1 MIRAKGA
8 VSLRRLAVVLIGVT
22 VAIVGCHKVAGGGWL
37 AGVNGGKATF
47 GFQGKCIDVVLDLD
61 GEVPAFASYEGQFQ
75 YHDKGANVSFHGDVN
90 WDKLVFFPFG
100 NAPSSCKEWVA
111 TLPVTINEANFSGEC
126 VSHPGGV
133 RGTFKVT
140 VVDNGKP
147 GPGAGDEIT
156 VATPNY
162 FIQDVYETDS
172 DGNLVFDEDGWPIVI
187 GQEIVPLG
195 DPCTNDGQAYSNSG
209 LVGGGNIV
217 MAGDK

>member
-1 MIRAKGA
+1 MNRARGA
-8 VSLRRLAVVLIGVT
+8 VSLAR
-22 VAIVGCHKVAGGGWL
+22 VAIVMVGVAVAVVGCHKVAGGGWL

-47 GFQGKCIDVVLDLD
+47 GFQGQCDDIVLDLD
-61 GEVPAFASYEGQFQ
+61 GPVPGLVSYEGQFQ

-111 TLPVTINEANFSGEC
+111 TLPVAVHDAEFSGEC
-126 VSHPGGV
+126 VSRPGGV
-133 RGTFKVT
+133 TGTFKVT

-162 FIQDVYETDS
+162 FVQDVYETDG
-172 DGNLVFDEDGWPIVI
+172 DGNYVLDEDGWLIVI
-187 GQEIVPLG
+187 GQEIVPIG

-209 LVGGGNIV
+209 IVGGGNIV
-217 MAGDK
+217 MPGEK